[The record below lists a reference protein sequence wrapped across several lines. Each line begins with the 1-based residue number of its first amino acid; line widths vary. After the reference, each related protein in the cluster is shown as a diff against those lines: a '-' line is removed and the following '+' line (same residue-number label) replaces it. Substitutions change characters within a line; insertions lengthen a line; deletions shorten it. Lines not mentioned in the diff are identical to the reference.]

1 MKPKNSATIAVRAG
15 IESDSQYHAV
25 VPPIY
30 LTSTYG
36 FSQLGEVPQYDYS
49 RSGNPTRN
57 TLAEALSDLEGG
69 AGAVVTN
76 CGTSAMNLLVSAL
89 LGPDDLLIAPH
100 DCYGGTYRLFDTRA
114 QKGDFQVL
122 FIDQTDPQAVA
133 EALAKKPTLLWIET
147 PSNPLL
153 RVVDVKQL
161 SQQAQAVDALVAV
174 DNTFLSPIF
183 QLPLSLGADFVVHST
198 TKYLNGHSDVLG
210 GVVIAKT
217 QAHAES
223 LAWWG
228 NCLGSTGGA
237 FDSYLMLRGLR
248 TLVPRMK
255 MHESN
260 ALAIIAYLQ
269 TQRLVGTV
277 YHPSLSSHAG
287 HELAKIQQ
295 LGFGSMISFEFAG
308 TNEQLTQFI
317 QNLSCFSLA
326 ESLGGTES
334 LIVHPASMTHR
345 AMSDEAQLA
354 AGISQSLLRLSVG
367 LEDVN
372 DLIEDLEYAFS
383 SAQ

>member
-1 MKPKNSATIAVRAG
+1 M
-15 IESDSQYHAV
+15 
-25 VPPIY
+25 
-30 LTSTYG
+30 
-36 FSQLGEVPQYDYS
+36 
-49 RSGNPTRN
+49 
-57 TLAEALSDLEGG
+57 
-69 AGAVVTN
+69 
-76 CGTSAMNLLVSAL
+76 
-89 LGPDDLLIAPH
+89 
-100 DCYGGTYRLFDTRA
+100 
-114 QKGDFQVL
+114 
-122 FIDQTDPQAVA
+122 
-133 EALAKKPTLLWIET
+133 
-147 PSNPLL
+147 
-153 RVVDVKQL
+153 
-161 SQQAQAVDALVAV
+161 
-174 DNTFLSPIF
+174 
-183 QLPLSLGADFVVHST
+183 
-198 TKYLNGHSDVLG
+198 
-210 GVVIAKT
+210 
-217 QAHAES
+217 
-223 LAWWG
+223 
-228 NCLGSTGGA
+228 
-237 FDSYLMLRGLR
+237 
-248 TLVPRMK
+248 
-255 MHESN
+255 
-260 ALAIIAYLQ
+260 AIIAYLQ